1 MLSPELVSYPGF
13 IAYGISARTAMEAEV
28 DSGRAR
34 GPAVW
39 SRFYDEALPARLSA
53 NAANGRVVGV
63 YSSYENGAR
72 GKCTITAGVQML
84 RNQPRPAG
92 LDAVTVSPGEYLR
105 FTGYGT
111 GPQTVASVWSGV
123 HDFFALLEHPLSG
136 SFERAFTA
144 DFERYGEPDAVH
156 IFVAV
161 KRKLGV
167 HSSVTRV
174 T

>member
-1 MLSPELVSYPGF
+1 MLGPELVSYPGF
-13 IAYGISARTAMEAEV
+13 IAYGISARTAHDAEIV
-28 DSGRAR
+28 AARAR

-63 YSSYENGAR
+63 YSSYENG
-72 GKCTITAGVQML
+72 GKGQYTLTAGVQML
-84 RNQPRPAG
+84 RQQPRPPG

-105 FTGYGT
+105 FTGYGN
-111 GPQTVASVWSGV
+111 GPQSVGALWGSIAE
-123 HDFFALLEHPLSG
+123 FFSRLEHPLTG
-136 SFERAFTA
+136 GFERAFTA

-156 IFVAV
+156 VFVAV

-167 HSSVTRV
+167 HSVTRV
-174 T
+174 G